1 MKLLALIRIS
11 LAASGCAFVLA
22 ACALTENPTTS
33 PEATQLADLVARTQ
47 TAIAVIDLA
56 TAVVELPTSLPSNT
70 PSQPPEAAVTFTP
83 TLEPTA
89 TATAT
94 LVPQPENCSNKARFV
109 EETIPDKTSFAPNK
123 DFVKTWTLKN
133 TGTCTWTPDYALV
146 FVDGERMGGTDP
158 TPLGQSVLPDGAA
171 IISLD
176 LVAPQAPGVSKGN
189 WKLKSP
195 SGKVFGLGENAD
207 KPFWVEINVVET
219 TSELN
224 LGEPTWV
231 DGFDS
236 DSGYWPL
243 GDDPLIGYNISASTL
258 KMTGFQITGDQWRMN
273 AHAEINNLYLE
284 ATFRTSN
291 KCSGKD
297 SYGIIVRSTDSGDD
311 IFDSGYIFTFSCD
324 GMYRLYRL
332 DNGTYINLLNW
343 TANSEIKA
351 GQNVT
356 NKMGIYVEGELI
368 KLYANGNRLA
378 QVSDS
383 GHDKGKWG
391 LIIRTK
397 ETSGLEIFVEDV
409 SYWILGN

>member
-1 MKLLALIRIS
+1 MS
-11 LAASGCAFVLA
+11 PPDTGCLFQHGH
-22 ACALTENPTTS
+22 S
-33 PEATQLADLVARTQ
+33 
-47 TAIAVIDLA
+47 
-56 TAVVELPTSLPSNT
+56 
-70 PSQPPEAAVTFTP
+70 
-83 TLEPTA
+83 
-89 TATAT
+89 
-94 LVPQPENCSNKARFV
+94 
-109 EETIPDKTSFAPNK
+109 
-123 DFVKTWTLKN
+123 
-133 TGTCTWTPDYALV
+133 
-146 FVDGERMGGTDP
+146 
-158 TPLGQSVLPDGAA
+158 
-171 IISLD
+171 
-176 LVAPQAPGVSKGN
+176 
-189 WKLKSP
+189 
-195 SGKVFGLGENAD
+195 
-207 KPFWVEINVVET
+207 
-219 TSELN
+219 
-224 LGEPTWV
+224 
-231 DGFDS
+231 
-236 DSGYWPL
+236 
-243 GDDPLIGYNISASTL
+243 SA
-258 KMTGFQITGDQWRMN
+258 TGDQWRMN

-409 SYWILGN
+409 SYWILGD